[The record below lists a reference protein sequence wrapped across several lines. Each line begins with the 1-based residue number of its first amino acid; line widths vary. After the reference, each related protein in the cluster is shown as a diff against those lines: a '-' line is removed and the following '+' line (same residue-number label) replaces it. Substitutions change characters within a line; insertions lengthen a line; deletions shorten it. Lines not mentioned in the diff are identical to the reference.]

1 VAERLIRAGRVF
13 ADSARVETP
22 GQLLRNEQS
31 LELRAGRAFV
41 SRGGDK
47 LAGALDHF
55 ALDVAGSVCVDA
67 GCSTG
72 GFTDCLLQRGA
83 ALVYA
88 VDVGYGQLAWELR
101 RDPRVVVRERTNVRH
116 LAVESLDPRPGIV
129 VADLS
134 FVSLCSVLPAL
145 AGLLPKASR
154 MLLLVKPQFELSRE
168 QAPGGVVRDP
178 ALHAE
183 SVSRVEA
190 AAAALGF
197 VSHGNVA
204 SPLLGPAGN
213 CEFFVS
219 LVRS

>member
-1 VAERLIRAGRVF
+1 VF
-13 ADSARVETP
+13 ADSARVATP
-22 GQLLRNEQS
+22 GQLLRNDQP

-41 SRGGDK
+41 SRGGEK
-47 LAGALDHF
+47 LDSALDHF

-101 RDPRVVVRERTNVRH
+101 RDPRVVVRERTNVRR
-116 LAVESLDPRPGIV
+116 LAAESLDPRPGMV

-145 AGLLPKASR
+145 ARLVPQQSR
-154 MLLLVKPQFELSRE
+154 MLLLVKPQFELSRG
-168 QAPGGVVRDP
+168 QVPGGVVRDP

-183 SVSRVEA
+183 SVARVEA

-197 VSHGNVA
+197 LSRGNVA

-213 CEFFVS
+213 HEFFVS
-219 LVRS
+219 LVRA

>member
-13 ADSARVETP
+13 ADAERVATP
-22 GQLLRNEQS
+22 GQLLRNDRS

-41 SRGGDK
+41 SRGGEK
-47 LAGALDHF
+47 LERALEHF
-55 ALDVAGSVCVDA
+55 ALDVEGAVCIDA

-72 GFTDCLLQRGA
+72 GFTDCLLRRGA
-83 ALVYA
+83 ALVHA
-88 VDVGYGQLAWELR
+88 VDVGYGQLAWDLR

-116 LAVESLDPRPGIV
+116 LAVESLDPRPDFL

-134 FVSLCSVLPAL
+134 FVSLRSLLPAL
-145 AGLLPKASR
+145 ARLLPERAR

-178 ALHAE
+178 RLHAE
-183 SVSRVEA
+183 SVSQVES

-197 VSHGNVA
+197 VSRGNVA
-204 SPLLGPAGN
+204 SALVGPAGN
-213 CEFFVS
+213 REFFVS
-219 LVRS
+219 LARS